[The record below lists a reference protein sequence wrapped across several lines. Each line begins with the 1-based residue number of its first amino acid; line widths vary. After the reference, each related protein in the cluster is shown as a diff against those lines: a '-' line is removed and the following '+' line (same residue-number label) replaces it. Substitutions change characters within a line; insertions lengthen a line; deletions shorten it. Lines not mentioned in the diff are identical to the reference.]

1 MEASLYVFAV
11 DLADAGFGIVLD
23 EIRGRTTA
31 RSVSL
36 AVSYH
41 NARDVLPHNPVRKV
55 YFHEGGTVVFR
66 PDHTRYG
73 ELVPLENSLQ
83 QSRDVLG
90 ELCHLAEGR
99 SMSTRAWVVYLHNS
113 RLGMAHPHCAPIN
126 AFGDPQLTDLCPS
139 NPEVRRY
146 AVTLTKDI
154 CRYPITSILAE
165 ALHFKSFDHGYHHE
179 RTFLDLGPMARF
191 LLALC
196 FCPACRAGAEGL
208 TVDAVGLQEKVRAY
222 LLGVFTAGGGGHGNV
237 TTEGLIERFGGGM
250 RRYLEARN
258 AAVTSLVEE
267 VAEAA
272 HAAGVRLTYTAHG
285 GSAKGGSTSST
296 DSPDDAWM
304 LGVDLARVAAKVD
317 DFEILGYVG
326 TAGELERLTAGYLA
340 RIGRVEHAVGLR
352 PMWPDTP
359 DVDSLTEKVRVAK
372 AGGAVRLDF
381 YHYGLMP
388 ATSLDWIGTALT
400 S

>member
-11 DLADAGFGIVLD
+11 DLTDAGFGPVLD
-23 EIRGRTTA
+23 GVRERTTA

-41 NARDVLPHNPVRKV
+41 HARDVLPHNPVRKV
-55 YFHEGGTVVFR
+55 YYHEGGTVVFR
-66 PDHTRYG
+66 PDYSRYG

-83 QSRDVLG
+83 LKRDVLG
-90 ELCHLAEGR
+90 ELCHTAEER
-99 SMSTRAWVVYLHNS
+99 SMAIRAWVVYLHNS
-113 RLGMAHPHCAPIN
+113 RLGMAHQDCVPVN

-139 NPEVRRY
+139 NPQVRRY
-146 AVTLTKDI
+146 AVSLTEDI

-165 ALHFKSFDHGYHHE
+165 ALHFKTFDHGYHHE
-179 RTFLDLGPMARF
+179 RTFLDLGPIARF
-191 LLALC
+191 LLGLC
-196 FCPACRAGAEGL
+196 FCVSCRAGAEGMA
-208 TVDAVGLQEKVRAY
+208 VDAVGLQESVRAY

-237 TTEGLIERFGGGM
+237 TTEALTERVGGEVEG
-250 RRYLEARN
+250 YLAARN

-272 HAAGVRLTYTAHG
+272 HAAGVRLTFSAHG
-285 GSAKGGSTSST
+285 GSAKGGSTQSS
-296 DSPDDAWM
+296 DSPDDAWI
-304 LGVDLARVAAKVD
+304 LGVDLAEVARGAD
-317 DFEILGYVG
+317 EFEILGYVK
-326 TAGELERLTAGYLA
+326 TPAELERLTAGYLD
-340 RIGRVEHAVGLR
+340 RIGPVEHAVGLR
-352 PMWPDTP
+352 PMWPDTS
-359 DVDSLTEKVRVAK
+359 DLASLTEKVRVAR

-388 ATSLDWIGTALT
+388 ERSLDWIGAALT